1 MLRRPDAPRPA
12 AAVTATS
19 LIWTG
24 VGSVLEATGRC
35 PTTAVEKVDLPRR
48 GALEA
53 DTNVR
58 RILVEDAAMVP
69 LQKVTAV

>member
-1 MLRRPDAPRPA
+1 MLE
-12 AAVTATS
+12 V
-19 LIWTG
+19 
-24 VGSVLEATGRC
+24 TGRC
-35 PTTAVEKVDLPRR
+35 PTTAVEKADLPRR